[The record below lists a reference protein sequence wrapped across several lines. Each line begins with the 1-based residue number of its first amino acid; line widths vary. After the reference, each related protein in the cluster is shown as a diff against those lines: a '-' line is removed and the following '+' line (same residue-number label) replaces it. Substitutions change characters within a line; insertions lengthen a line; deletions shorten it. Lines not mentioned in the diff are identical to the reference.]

1 MHFSKKQY
9 RALAL
14 IPVKKTENHSKPYK
28 VTYQNV
34 EEIQRDE
41 IKQIVKKEELIETK
55 EEEEERENLIRYFPD
70 NTKRTDLS
78 RKTLI
83 DKQKIPLGFSA
94 KNTQTID
101 WFPIVFAIVI
111 IGIMALL
118 AFTNFSSTAWVIILI
133 FVILVLLI
141 LIFLIFNMIFGGIF
155 GFMSEI
161 F

>member
-1 MHFSKKQY
+1 MHFSKKYY

-14 IPVKKTENHSKPYK
+14 IPVNKIDPPKKPEK
-28 VTYQNV
+28 VTCQII
-34 EEIQRDE
+34 EDTQKDD
-41 IKQIVKKEELIETK
+41 IKQIVKEVKLTEIKEEK
-55 EEEEERENLIRYFPD
+55 RENLISYSAD
-70 NTKRTDLS
+70 YTKKTALL

-83 DKQKIPLGFSA
+83 DKQKIPLSISA
-94 KNTQTID
+94 KNAQKID
-101 WFPIVFAIVI
+101 WFPIILAIII

-118 AFTNFSSTAWVIILI
+118 AFTKFSSTAWVIILI

>member
-14 IPVKKTENHSKPYK
+14 IPVNKIENHPKPDK
-28 VTYQNV
+28 VRCQNI

-55 EEEEERENLIRYFPD
+55 EEERENLISYFPD
-70 NTKRTDLS
+70 YTKRTGLS
-78 RKTLI
+78 RKTI
-83 DKQKIPLGFSA
+83 MDKQKIPLGFSA
-94 KNTQTID
+94 KNAQKID
-101 WFPIVFAIVI
+101 WFPIIFAIVI

-118 AFTNFSSTAWVIILI
+118 AFTNFSSTAWIIILI

-155 GFMSEI
+155 GFISEI